1 MPPTLPV
8 SPSVLSRRS
17 RGPQAFTAR
26 APATRRRILA
36 LLAAAGL
43 AAALTAC
50 TSAGANGPDAAA
62 PTTTAAAPCTVS
74 AKLVPSCG
82 AMAGVST
89 ETGPN
94 QTWDQAV
101 TAFEQKTGRPAD
113 LLHDYHLWDTAFP
126 DSAEAARASIGQKLM
141 FSWIGK
147 RQNGTTVS
155 WSSIASGAE
164 DTVIDAEATRIADM
178 GVPVFVNFQ
187 NEPESSVG
195 TSGTAADYVAAWR
208 HIHDR
213 FAAAGATNAIWTVV
227 YMGVISDNKLAL
239 VKALYPGDA
248 YVDWIAWDPYD
259 WGSCRGSASVSFA
272 DTVSP
277 FYNWLTTNGYGSKP
291 FMLAEYGT
299 VEDPA
304 NPAGKA
310 NWFTAEDH
318 ALANGQFPNLKALS
332 YFDHPAPPASC
343 NWSIGSTPG
352 SITSY
357 SAFLS
362 HLAARTTMPIS
373 VPGVAASAAQ
383 PS

>member
-1 MPPTLPV
+1 MV
-8 SPSVLSRRS
+8 
-17 RGPQAFTAR
+17 
-26 APATRRRILA
+26 ATRRRILS
-36 LLAAAGL
+36 LIAAAGV
-43 AAALTAC
+43 AAAMTAC
-50 TSAGANGPDAAA
+50 TAAGADGPTG
-62 PTTTAAAPCTVS
+62 PTTASTAAAPCTVS

-82 AMAGVST
+82 ALAGVST
-89 ETGPN
+89 ETGPSR
-94 QTWDQAV
+94 TWDQAV
-101 TAFEQKTGRPAD
+101 TAFEQETGRPAD
-113 LLHDYHLWDTAFP
+113 LLHNYHLWDTSFP
-126 DSAEAARASIGQKLM
+126 NAAEGARAAIGQKLM

-155 WSSIASGAE
+155 WARIASGAE
-164 DTVIDAEATRIADM
+164 DAVINAEAAKIAAM

-195 TSGTAADYVAAWR
+195 SSGSAAEYVAAWR

-213 FAAAGATNAIWTVV
+213 FAAVGATNAVWTVV

-259 WGSCRGSASVSFA
+259 WGDCRDSKSVSFA

-277 FYNWLTTNGYGSKP
+277 FYDWLTKNGYGSKP

-310 NWFTAEDH
+310 EWFTAEDR
-318 ALANGQFPNLKALS
+318 ALASGQFPNLKALS

-343 NWSIGSTPG
+343 NWSISTSPG

-357 SAFLS
+357 ATFISN
-362 HLAARTTMPIS
+362 LAARTTTPVS
-373 VPGVAASAAQ
+373 
-383 PS
+383 